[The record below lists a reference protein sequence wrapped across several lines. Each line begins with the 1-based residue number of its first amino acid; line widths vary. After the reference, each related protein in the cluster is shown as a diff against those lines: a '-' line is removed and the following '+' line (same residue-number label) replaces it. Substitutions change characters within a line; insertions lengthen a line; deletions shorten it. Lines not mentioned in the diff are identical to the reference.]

1 VSSHQRSIKP
11 VFSLLGVLKQK
22 LEAHQNWL
30 PFDQFMAMALYE
42 PGLGYYAK
50 DDHQFGLMPAS
61 GSDFVTA
68 PELSPLFA
76 KTLAQQI
83 RQALH
88 AGAPAELWELGPG
101 RGTLALQL
109 LDELGDAISCCNLV
123 ELSAALQ
130 ARQRETLRSHLHK
143 VRWLDQLPERWS
155 GVLVGNEVLDAVP
168 VQLLHFDGRC
178 WLERG
183 VTMGDGELQFADRSS
198 DLKPP
203 EEAQAMP
210 PGSTVEIQPQAQ
222 ALVSTLAE
230 RCERGMTIWIDY
242 GFTRAEFYHPERHM
256 GTLMCHQAHRA
267 DANPLIS
274 VGQKDIT
281 THVDFTGIALA
292 AQDAGMDVIGY
303 TSQGRFLINCGL
315 MVQLQ
320 NAGIQAKAHAQKL
333 INEHEMGEL
342 FKVIAMSKCLDLDP
356 IGFTQGDRS
365 HRL

>member
-1 VSSHQRSIKP
+1 MNTVE
-11 VFSLLGVLKQK
+11 FSPLLKVLKQK
-22 LEAHQNWL
+22 LEAHHNWL

-76 KTLAQQI
+76 KTLARQI
-83 RQALH
+83 RQALQ
-88 AGAPAELWELGPG
+88 ADAPAELWEFGPG
-101 RGTLALQL
+101 RGTLASQL
-109 LDELGDAISCCNLV
+109 LDELGDQISRYHLV
-123 ELSAALQ
+123 ELSASLK
-130 ARQRETLRSHLHK
+130 ARQRETLQAHLHK
-143 VRWLDQLPERWS
+143 VHWASELPQTWS
-155 GVLVGNEVLDAVP
+155 GVLIGNEVLDAIP
-168 VQLLHFDGRC
+168 VQLLHFDGTN

-183 VTMGDGELQFADRSS
+183 VTMVDGELQFADRTS

-203 EEAQAMP
+203 EEAQTMP
-210 PGSTVEIQPQAQ
+210 SGSTIEIQPQAQ
-222 ALVSTLAE
+222 ALISTVAE
-230 RCERGMTIWIDY
+230 RCTHGMAIWIDY
-242 GFTRAEFYHPERHM
+242 GFTRAEFYHPQRHM

-267 DANPLIS
+267 DMNPLIN

-292 AQDAGMDVIGY
+292 AQDAGMDVVGY
-303 TSQGRFLINCGL
+303 TAQGRFLINCGL
-315 MVQLQ
+315 MEYVQHA
-320 NAGIQAKAHAQKL
+320 NIQTKAHAQKL

-342 FKVIAMSKCLDLDP
+342 FKVMVMTKGFNLDP
-356 IGFTQGDRS
+356 LGFTQGDRS

>member
-1 VSSHQRSIKP
+1 VL
-11 VFSLLGVLKQK
+11 SLLEFLKQK
-22 LEAHQNWL
+22 LETNGNWL
-30 PFDQFMAMALYE
+30 PFDQFMAVALYQ

-50 DDHQFGLMPAS
+50 DDHQFGLMPGS

-76 KTLAQQI
+76 KTLARQI
-83 RQALH
+83 EQALH
-88 AGAPAELWELGPG
+88 AGAPGELWEFGPG

-109 LDELGDAISCCNLV
+109 LEELGDEISCCHLV
-123 ELSAALQ
+123 ELSAPLQ
-130 ARQRETLRSHLHK
+130 ARQRETLQAHLHK
-143 VRWLDQLPERWS
+143 VRWVSELPTSWS

-168 VQLLHFDGRC
+168 VQLLHFDGTN

-183 VTMGDGELQFADRSS
+183 VTMINGELQFADRNS

-203 EEAQAMP
+203 DEAQCMP
-210 PGSTVEIQPQAQ
+210 PGSTIEIQPQAQ
-222 ALVSTLAE
+222 ALISTMAE
-230 RCERGMTIWIDY
+230 RCERGMAIWIDY
-242 GFTRAEFYHPERHM
+242 GFTRAEFYHPERHR

-267 DANPLIS
+267 DMNPLIN

-281 THVDFTGIALA
+281 THIDFTAIALA

-315 MVQLQ
+315 MEYVQHA
-320 NAGIQAKAHAQKL
+320 NIQTKAHAQKL

-342 FKVIAMSKCLDLDP
+342 FKVMVLTKGLDIDP
-356 IGFTQGDRS
+356 LGFTQGDRS

>member
-1 VSSHQRSIKP
+1 VH
-11 VFSLLGVLKQK
+11 SLLAVLKQK
-22 LEAHQNWL
+22 LDANQNWL

-76 KTLAQQI
+76 KTLARQI
-83 RQALH
+83 RQALQ
-88 AGAPAELWELGPG
+88 AGAPAELWEFGPG
-101 RGTLALQL
+101 RGTLAFQL
-109 LDELGDAISCCNLV
+109 LEELGDEISCCHLV
-123 ELSAALQ
+123 ELSAPLQ

-143 VRWLDQLPERWS
+143 VRWVDQLPERWS

-168 VQLLHFDGRC
+168 VQLLHFDGAN

-183 VTMGDGELQFADRSS
+183 VTMVNGELQFADRAS

-203 EEAQAMP
+203 DEAQGMP
-210 PGSTVEIQPQAQ
+210 PGSTIEIQPQAQ
-222 ALVSTLAE
+222 ALISTMAE
-230 RCERGMTIWIDY
+230 RCKHGMAIWIDY

-267 DANPLIS
+267 DMNPLIN

-303 TSQGRFLINCGL
+303 TAQGRFLINCGL
-315 MVQLQ
+315 MDYLH
-320 NAGIQAKAHAQKL
+320 NASIQTKAHAQKL

-342 FKVIAMSKCLDLDP
+342 FKVLVITKGLDLNP
-356 IGFTQGDRS
+356 LGFMQGDRS